1 MERRN
6 RERFDRSPCFKNMK
20 LTYII
25 AAIVLVCAAALMI
38 FFYTRQKKPV
48 KAHCLAVCPACFLC
62 LLQDLPFLWP
72 AAPAPQCV
80 FRLPGCHIGTSGNYC
95 ALPSSIVIMAQN
107 SCSVFVIVPKA
118 QPFRMTALYFSIKCA
133 KLKKKEKTGEER

>member
-48 KAHCLAVCPACFLC
+48 KAALFGSLSGLLSLLVARFAFSLAGLLLPLNVFSVCLAVILGLPGTIVLC
-62 LLQDLPFLWP
+62 LLQLL
-72 AAPAPQCV
+72 
-80 FRLPGCHIGTSGNYC
+80 
-95 ALPSSIVIMAQN
+95 
-107 SCSVFVIVPKA
+107 
-118 QPFRMTALYFSIKCA
+118 
-133 KLKKKEKTGEER
+133 